1 MSSLH
6 AVPSPGRRAVTLALT
21 GVLALLM
28 GGCGVRLQEDAPDL
42 PLVPRR
48 PKMPGEEVL
57 LGLLGDTVGLV
68 AATSAASG
76 EVEKA
81 LADLHV
87 AQERVLRDALRR
99 GGVPSAVIGA
109 GASPGPT
116 NPATLVAME
125 AAASHDRGRYAALS
139 PELGRVVL
147 TLLAQRLA
155 ASQILGTGAAAASP
169 TPSPNTS
176 TTGSTSP
183 SPPPSPAD
191 AGLGGLLTAAREAAN
206 WVEVAQARGPK
217 KDDTTGEAA
226 LMTSISTWLRKRIT
240 LWEGEIGADGP
251 EAPVAVPL
259 PFPVED
265 AASRTALVTRGI
277 EGVRTAYGRRV
288 EGLSDAAVAD
298 AWATIPDDLADIEV
312 HVHTLG
318 GPLQAFPGLS

>member
-21 GVLALLM
+21 GVLALLTA
-28 GGCGVRLQEDAPDL
+28 GCGVRLQEDAPDL

-147 TLLAQRLA
+147 TLLAQLGGAGIDDHHALRQGFELA
-155 ASQILGTGAAAASP
+155 A
-169 TPSPNTS
+169 
-176 TTGSTSP
+176 
-183 SPPPSPAD
+183 
-191 AGLGGLLTAAREAAN
+191 EAA
-206 WVEVAQARGPK
+206 VGLACGLDHAPRR
-217 KDDTTGEAA
+217 TT
-226 LMTSISTWLRKRIT
+226 
-240 LWEGEIGADGP
+240 P
-251 EAPVAVPL
+251 PVKPR
-259 PFPVED
+259 
-265 AASRTALVTRGI
+265 S
-277 EGVRTAYGRRV
+277 
-288 EGLSDAAVAD
+288 
-298 AWATIPDDLADIEV
+298 
-312 HVHTLG
+312 
-318 GPLQAFPGLS
+318 

>member
-21 GVLALLM
+21 GVLALLTA
-28 GGCGVRLQEDAPDL
+28 GCGVRLQEDAPDL

-155 ASQILGTGAAAASP
+155 ASQILGTDAAAASP

-176 TTGSTSP
+176 TTGSASP
-183 SPPPSPAD
+183 SPHPPRLTPGS
-191 AGLGGLLTAAREAAN
+191 AGC
-206 WVEVAQARGPK
+206 
-217 KDDTTGEAA
+217 
-226 LMTSISTWLRKRIT
+226 
-240 LWEGEIGADGP
+240 
-251 EAPVAVPL
+251 
-259 PFPVED
+259 
-265 AASRTALVTRGI
+265 
-277 EGVRTAYGRRV
+277 
-288 EGLSDAAVAD
+288 
-298 AWATIPDDLADIEV
+298 
-312 HVHTLG
+312 
-318 GPLQAFPGLS
+318 